1 MRRYLRMMM
10 DTQTEEKYSNERLK
24 LRQKCLKILLNKF
37 EITSE
42 SKYSLRDI
50 YECAEEWT
58 LKNKIS
64 NGIVDYFEVYFSHKT
79 WELEKQ
85 QKD

>member
-1 MRRYLRMMM
+1 MMMM
-10 DTQTEEKYSNERLK
+10 DMQTEEKYSNERLK
-24 LRQKCLKILLNKF
+24 LRQRCLKILLNKF

-64 NGIVDYFEVYFSHKT
+64 NGIVDYHCLDCLDY
-79 WELEKQ
+79 
-85 QKD
+85 